1 MRTELPR
8 QKGQEEGA
16 VRGPSAIAEFWSSP
30 PIRAAT

>member
-16 VRGPSAIAEFWSSP
+16 VRGPSAITEFWSSP
-30 PIRAAT
+30 PTRAAT